1 MNTENLFSL
10 EYRSQ
15 SFFPHCW
22 LRQRERLRDSGGR
35 ELRVGGVDLGPP
47 AFRNFI
53 GASHIF
59 CPSFP
64 WKRGLCLSLKTGGLK
79 NRCKLPVLLHDALFN
94 IIFFLKFHGAS
105 ESPGRL

>member
-22 LRQRERLRDSGGR
+22 LRERERLRDSGGR
-35 ELRVGGVDLGPP
+35 EVRVGDADLGPP

-53 GASHIF
+53 GTSHIF

-64 WKRGLCLSLKTGGLK
+64 WQRGLSLSLKMGGLK
-79 NRCKLPVLLHDALFN
+79 ADANYPFGCMML
-94 IIFFLKFHGAS
+94 
-105 ESPGRL
+105 